1 MTDRRSRAEHAMP
14 LRSKAG
20 ATVCRP
26 ACLNGTMHGRW
37 RRRELGREAEPTYC
51 EERSERPNETE
62 VTAGHAFSC
71 RRASAENPGTQEC
84 ALHSLL
90 LRLTRRTTAR
100 CAIVV
105 IERDL

>member
-1 MTDRRSRAEHAMP
+1 MP
-14 LRSKAG
+14 LRSRAG

-37 RRRELGREAEPTYC
+37 RRREIGCEAEGTFC
-51 EERSERPNETE
+51 GECAERPNDAA
-62 VTAGHAFSC
+62 VTVGDAFSC
-71 RRASAENPGTQEC
+71 RRASAENPATQEY
-84 ALHSLL
+84 APHSLL

-105 IERDL
+105 MERDL